1 MFVQQAKFCSLRV
14 NKNFHLRSKFLV
26 GIILFVFFVI
36 SFLTNI
42 IGPLVPDIINAFNL
56 SLSMAAFLPF
66 SFFLAYGVMSIPS
79 GFLVEYIGE
88 KKVMVLAFFISFC
101 GALIFSINPNYL
113 FYILSLFLI
122 GTGMAMLQVSINPL
136 LRNIGGEKEFAFNS
150 VLGQLFFG
158 LASFISPLIYSYL
171 ITRLSVGNEPSN
183 FIILFLKKITFANLR
198 WVSLYWIFATVSF
211 LMCVTLI
218 FTNFPEKKK
227 PVRENKEKLNNY
239 LTIIKNP
246 IVILYFFG
254 IFSYVGLEQ
263 GVATWISKFLET
275 YHSID
280 PQILGAK
287 IISYFWGL
295 MTLGTISGLFLLKLI
310 DSRKILIFF
319 TSSSII
325 SFVLAVFGP
334 QKVSLILFP
343 LVGFFISTMWSI
355 IISLALNS
363 MSRDHGAF
371 SGILVSGI
379 IGGAVFPLIIGIIA
393 DFAGLKVGITLLLIP
408 LLFILTIGFWSNP
421 IVNNR

>member
-1 MFVQQAKFCSLRV
+1 
-14 NKNFHLRSKFLV
+14 
-26 GIILFVFFVI
+26 VFFVI

-42 IGPLVPDIINAFNL
+42 IGPLVPDIISAFNL

-88 KKVMVLAFFISFC
+88 KKVMILAFLISSI
-101 GALIFSINPNYL
+101 GALAFSINPSYSL
-113 FYILSLFLI
+113 YVLSLFLV
-122 GTGMAMLQVSINPL
+122 GSGMAMLQVSINPL

-171 ITRLSVGNEPSN
+171 IISLSVGNETSN
-183 FIILFLKKITFANLR
+183 SIILFFKKITSPNLR
-198 WVSLYWIFATVSF
+198 WVSLYWIFSLVSF

-227 PVRENKEKLNNY
+227 PNRENKEKLNNY
-239 LTIIKNP
+239 IVLIKNP

-263 GVATWISKFLET
+263 GVANWISKFLEI
-275 YHSID
+275 YHSLD
-280 PQILGAK
+280 PQNMGAK

-295 MTLGTISGLFLLKLI
+295 MTLGTFSGLFLLKKI

-319 TSSSII
+319 TSASII
-325 SFVLAVFGP
+325 SLLISLFGP
-334 QKVSLILFP
+334 LKVSLFSFP
-343 LVGFFISTMWSI
+343 LIGFFMSTMWSI

-363 MSRDHGAF
+363 MSKNHGAF

-379 IGGAVFPLIIGIIA
+379 IGGAVFPLIIGILA
-393 DFAGLKVGITLLLIP
+393 DFAGLKVGMTLLLIP
-408 LLFILTIGFWSNP
+408 LLFILSIGFWSRP
-421 IVNNR
+421 LVNNK

>member
-1 MFVQQAKFCSLRV
+1 MK
-14 NKNFHLRSKFLV
+14 SKFLV

-42 IGPLVPDIINAFNL
+42 IGPLVPDIIKAFNL

-88 KKVMVLAFFISFC
+88 KKVMILAFLISSA
-101 GALIFSINPNYL
+101 GALTFSINPSYSL
-113 FYILSLFLI
+113 YILSLFLI
-122 GTGMAMLQVSINPL
+122 GSGMAMLQVSINPL

-171 ITRLSVGNEPSN
+171 IISLSVGNESSN
-183 FIILFLKKITFANLR
+183 YIILFFKKITLTNLR
-198 WVSLYWIFATVSF
+198 WVSLYWIFAVISF
-211 LMCVTLI
+211 LMCITLI

-227 PVRENKEKLNNY
+227 PGRENKEKLNNY

-263 GVATWISKFLET
+263 GVANWISKFLEI

-319 TSSSII
+319 TSASII
-325 SFVLAVFGP
+325 SLLLAVFGP
-334 QKVSLILFP
+334 LKISLISFP
-343 LVGFFISTMWSI
+343 LIGFFISIMWSI

-363 MSRDHGAF
+363 TSKDHGAF

-379 IGGAVFPLIIGIIA
+379 IGGAVIPLIIGILA
-393 DFAGLKVGITLLLIP
+393 DFIGLKFGMIVLLIP
-408 LLFILTIGFWSNP
+408 LLFILSIGFWSSP
-421 IVNNR
+421 LINNK

>member
-1 MFVQQAKFCSLRV
+1 
-14 NKNFHLRSKFLV
+14 
-26 GIILFVFFVI
+26 
-36 SFLTNI
+36 
-42 IGPLVPDIINAFNL
+42 
-56 SLSMAAFLPF
+56 MAAFLPF

-79 GFLVEYIGE
+79 GFLVEYLGE
-88 KKVMVLAFFISFC
+88 KKVMILAFLISSI
-101 GALIFSINPNYL
+101 GALAFSINPSYSL
-113 FYILSLFLI
+113 YILSLFLI
-122 GTGMAMLQVSINPL
+122 GSGMAMLQVSINPL

-171 ITRLSVGNEPSN
+171 IISLSFGNEPSN
-183 FIILFLKKITFANLR
+183 YLILFLKNITFPNLR
-198 WVSLYWIFATVSF
+198 WVSLYWIFAVVSF
-211 LMCVTLI
+211 FMCVTLI

-227 PVRENKEKLNNY
+227 PGRENKEKINNY

-246 IVILYFFG
+246 MVILYFFG

-263 GVATWISKFLET
+263 GVANWISKFLEL

-319 TSSSII
+319 TSASII
-325 SFVLAVFGP
+325 SLLLAVFGSL
-334 QKVSLILFP
+334 KVSLISFP
-343 LVGFFISTMWSI
+343 LIGFFISTMWSI

-363 MSRDHGAF
+363 TSKDHGAF

-379 IGGAVFPLIIGIIA
+379 IGGAVIPLIIGILA
-393 DFAGLKVGITLLLIP
+393 DFIGLKFSLTVLLIP
-408 LLFILTIGFWSNP
+408 LLFILTIGFWSSP
-421 IVNNR
+421 LINNK

>member
-1 MFVQQAKFCSLRV
+1 M
-14 NKNFHLRSKFLV
+14 RSKFLV

-88 KKVMVLAFFISFC
+88 KKVMVMAFFISSF
-101 GALIFSINPNYL
+101 GALFFSINPNYL
-113 FYILSLFLI
+113 FYIISLFLI
-122 GTGMAMLQVSINPL
+122 GSGMAMLQVSINPL

-158 LASFISPLIYSYL
+158 LASFISPLIYSFL
-171 ITRLSVGNEPSN
+171 ITNLLVDGASSN
-183 FIILFLKKITFANLR
+183 YIILFFKKITFPNLR
-198 WVSLYWIFATVSF
+198 WVSLYWIFALVSF
-211 LMCVTLI
+211 LMCIILI
-218 FTNFPEKKK
+218 FTNFPDKENTEQ
-227 PVRENKEKLNNY
+227 ENKEKLNNY
-239 LTIIKNP
+239 NVLVKNP

-263 GVATWISKFLET
+263 GVANWVSKFLEI

-280 PQILGAK
+280 PQVLGAK

-295 MTLGTISGLFLLKLI
+295 MTLGTISGLFLLKKI

-319 TSSSII
+319 TSASII
-325 SFVLAVFGP
+325 SLLISIFGP
-334 QKVSLILFP
+334 LKVSLVSFP
-343 LVGFFISTMWSI
+343 LIGFFISTMWSI

-363 MSRDHGAF
+363 MSKDHGAF

-379 IGGAVFPLIIGIIA
+379 IGGAVFPLIIGIVA

-408 LLFILTIGFWSNP
+408 LLFILSIGFWSSP
-421 IVNNR
+421 LVNNK

>member
-1 MFVQQAKFCSLRV
+1 M
-14 NKNFHLRSKFLV
+14 
-26 GIILFVFFVI
+26 FFVI

-42 IGPLVPDIINAFNL
+42 IGPLVPDIISAFNL

-88 KKVMVLAFFISFC
+88 KKVMILAFLISSI
-101 GALIFSINPNYL
+101 GALTFSINPSYSL
-113 FYILSLFLI
+113 YVLSLFLI
-122 GTGMAMLQVSINPL
+122 GSGMAMLQVSINPL

-171 ITRLSVGNEPSN
+171 IISLSVGNETSN
-183 FIILFLKKITFANLR
+183 NIILFFKKITFPNLR
-198 WVSLYWIFATVSF
+198 WVSLYWIFSLVSF

-227 PVRENKEKLNNY
+227 PNRENKEKLNNY
-239 LTIIKNP
+239 IMLIKNP

-263 GVATWISKFLET
+263 GVANWISKFLEI
-275 YHSID
+275 YHSLD
-280 PQILGAK
+280 PQNMGAK

-295 MTLGTISGLFLLKLI
+295 MTLGTFSGLFLLKKI

-319 TSSSII
+319 TSASII
-325 SFVLAVFGP
+325 SLLISLFGP
-334 QKVSLILFP
+334 LKVSLFSFP
-343 LVGFFISTMWSI
+343 LIGFFISIMWSI

-363 MSRDHGAF
+363 MSKNHGAF

-379 IGGAVFPLIIGIIA
+379 IGGAVFPLIIGILA
-393 DFAGLKVGITLLLIP
+393 DFAGLKVGMTLLLIP
-408 LLFILTIGFWSNP
+408 LLFILSIGFWSRP
-421 IVNNR
+421 LVNNK

>member
-1 MFVQQAKFCSLRV
+1 M
-14 NKNFHLRSKFLV
+14 
-26 GIILFVFFVI
+26 FFVI

-42 IGPLVPDIINAFNL
+42 IGPLVPDIISAFNL

-88 KKVMVLAFFISFC
+88 KKVMILAFLISSI
-101 GALIFSINPNYL
+101 GALAFSINPSYSL
-113 FYILSLFLI
+113 YVLSLFLI
-122 GTGMAMLQVSINPL
+122 GSGMAMLQVSINPL

-171 ITRLSVGNEPSN
+171 IISLSVGNETSN
-183 FIILFLKKITFANLR
+183 SIILFFKKITFPNLR
-198 WVSLYWIFATVSF
+198 WVSLYWIFSLVSF

-227 PVRENKEKLNNY
+227 PNRENKEKLNNY
-239 LTIIKNP
+239 IVLIKNP

-263 GVATWISKFLET
+263 GVANWISKFLEI
-275 YHSID
+275 YHSLD
-280 PQILGAK
+280 PQNMGAK

-295 MTLGTISGLFLLKLI
+295 MTLGTFSGLFLLKKI

-319 TSSSII
+319 TSASII
-325 SFVLAVFGP
+325 SLLISLFGP
-334 QKVSLILFP
+334 LKVSLFSFP
-343 LVGFFISTMWSI
+343 LIGFFISTMWSI

-363 MSRDHGAF
+363 MSKNHGAF

-379 IGGAVFPLIIGIIA
+379 IGGAVFPLIIGILA
-393 DFAGLKVGITLLLIP
+393 DFAGLKVGMTLLLIP
-408 LLFILTIGFWSNP
+408 LLFILSIGFWSRP
-421 IVNNR
+421 LVNNK

>member
-1 MFVQQAKFCSLRV
+1 M
-14 NKNFHLRSKFLV
+14 
-26 GIILFVFFVI
+26 FFVI

-42 IGPLVPDIINAFNL
+42 IGPLVPDIISAFNL

-88 KKVMVLAFFISFC
+88 KKVMILAFLISSI
-101 GALIFSINPNYL
+101 GALAFSINPSYSL
-113 FYILSLFLI
+113 YVLSLFLI
-122 GTGMAMLQVSINPL
+122 GSGMAMLQVSINPL

-171 ITRLSVGNEPSN
+171 IISLSVGNETSN
-183 FIILFLKKITFANLR
+183 NIILFFKKITFPNLR
-198 WVSLYWIFATVSF
+198 WVSLYWIFSLVSF

-227 PVRENKEKLNNY
+227 PNRENREKLNNY
-239 LTIIKNP
+239 IVLIKNP

-263 GVATWISKFLET
+263 GVANWISKFLEI
-275 YHSID
+275 YHSLD
-280 PQILGAK
+280 PQNMGAK

-295 MTLGTISGLFLLKLI
+295 MTLGTFSGLFLLKKI

-319 TSSSII
+319 TSASII
-325 SFVLAVFGP
+325 SLLISLFGP
-334 QKVSLILFP
+334 LKVSLFSFP
-343 LVGFFISTMWSI
+343 LIGFFISIMWSI

-363 MSRDHGAF
+363 LSKNHGAF

-379 IGGAVFPLIIGIIA
+379 IGGAVFPLIIGILA
-393 DFAGLKVGITLLLIP
+393 DFAGLKVGMTLLLIP
-408 LLFILTIGFWSNP
+408 LLFILSIGFWSRP
-421 IVNNR
+421 LVNNK

>member
-1 MFVQQAKFCSLRV
+1 M
-14 NKNFHLRSKFLV
+14 
-26 GIILFVFFVI
+26 FFVI

-42 IGPLVPDIINAFNL
+42 IGPLVPDIISAFNL

-88 KKVMVLAFFISFC
+88 KKVMILAFLISSI
-101 GALIFSINPNYL
+101 GALAFSINPSYSL
-113 FYILSLFLI
+113 YVLSLFLV
-122 GTGMAMLQVSINPL
+122 GSGMAMLQVSINPL

-171 ITRLSVGNEPSN
+171 IISLSVGNETSN
-183 FIILFLKKITFANLR
+183 SIILFFKKITFPNLR
-198 WVSLYWIFATVSF
+198 WVSLYWIFSLVSF

-227 PVRENKEKLNNY
+227 PNRENKEKLNNY
-239 LTIIKNP
+239 IVLIKNP

-263 GVATWISKFLET
+263 GVANWISKFLEI
-275 YHSID
+275 YHSLD
-280 PQILGAK
+280 PQNMGAK

-295 MTLGTISGLFLLKLI
+295 MTLGTFSGLFLLKKI

-319 TSSSII
+319 TSASII
-325 SFVLAVFGP
+325 SLLISLFGP
-334 QKVSLILFP
+334 LKVSLFSFP
-343 LVGFFISTMWSI
+343 LIGFFISTMWSI

-363 MSRDHGAF
+363 MSKNHGAF

-379 IGGAVFPLIIGIIA
+379 IGGAVFPLIIGILA
-393 DFAGLKVGITLLLIP
+393 DFAGLKVGMTLLLIP
-408 LLFILTIGFWSNP
+408 LLFILSIGFWSRP
-421 IVNNR
+421 LVNNK

>member
-1 MFVQQAKFCSLRV
+1 
-14 NKNFHLRSKFLV
+14 
-26 GIILFVFFVI
+26 VFFVI

-42 IGPLVPDIINAFNL
+42 IGPLVPDIISAFNL

-88 KKVMVLAFFISFC
+88 KKVMILAFLISSI
-101 GALIFSINPNYL
+101 GALAFSINPSYSL
-113 FYILSLFLI
+113 YVLSLFLI
-122 GTGMAMLQVSINPL
+122 GSGMAMLQVSINPL

-171 ITRLSVGNEPSN
+171 IISLSVGNETSN
-183 FIILFLKKITFANLR
+183 NIILFFKKITFPNLR
-198 WVSLYWIFATVSF
+198 WVSLYWIFSLVSF

-227 PVRENKEKLNNY
+227 LNRENKEKLNNY
-239 LTIIKNP
+239 IVLIKNP

-263 GVATWISKFLET
+263 GVANWISKFLEI
-275 YHSID
+275 YHSLD
-280 PQILGAK
+280 PQNMGAK

-295 MTLGTISGLFLLKLI
+295 MTLGTFSGLFLLKKI

-319 TSSSII
+319 TSASII
-325 SFVLAVFGP
+325 SLLISLFGP
-334 QKVSLILFP
+334 LKVSLFSFP
-343 LVGFFISTMWSI
+343 LIGFFISIMWSI

-363 MSRDHGAF
+363 MSKDHGAF

-379 IGGAVFPLIIGIIA
+379 IGGAVFPLIIGILA
-393 DFAGLKVGITLLLIP
+393 DFAGLKVGMTLLLIP
-408 LLFILTIGFWSNP
+408 LLFILSIGFWSRP
-421 IVNNR
+421 LVNNK

>member
-1 MFVQQAKFCSLRV
+1 MK
-14 NKNFHLRSKFLV
+14 SKFLV

-42 IGPLVPDIINAFNL
+42 IGPLVPDIINAYNL

-88 KKVMVLAFFISFC
+88 KKVMILAFLISSI
-101 GALIFSINPNYL
+101 GALAFSITPSYS

-122 GTGMAMLQVSINPL
+122 GSGMAMLQVSINPL
-136 LRNIGGEKEFAFNS
+136 LRKIGGEKEFAFNS

-171 ITRLSVGNEPSN
+171 IIRLSVSIEPSN
-183 FIILFLKKITFANLR
+183 YIILFFKKITFPGLR
-198 WVSLYWIFATVSF
+198 WVSLYWIFAITSF

-227 PVRENKEKLNNY
+227 PGRETKEKLNNY
-239 LTIIKNP
+239 LAIIKNP
-246 IVILYFFG
+246 MVILYFFG
-254 IFSYVGLEQ
+254 IFSYVGVEQ
-263 GVATWISKFLET
+263 GVANWISKFLEI

-319 TSSSII
+319 TSASII
-325 SFVLAVFGP
+325 SFLLAVFGP
-334 QKVSLILFP
+334 LTVSLILFP

-363 MSRDHGAF
+363 TSKDHGAF

-379 IGGAVFPLIIGIIA
+379 IGGAVIPLIIGILA
-393 DFAGLKVGITLLLIP
+393 DFVGLKFGMTILLIP
-408 LLFILTIGFWSNP
+408 LLFILTIGFWSSP
-421 IVNNR
+421 LINNK

>member
-1 MFVQQAKFCSLRV
+1 M
-14 NKNFHLRSKFLV
+14 
-26 GIILFVFFVI
+26 FFVI

-42 IGPLVPDIINAFNL
+42 IGPLVPDIISAFNL

-88 KKVMVLAFFISFC
+88 KKVMILAFLISSI
-101 GALIFSINPNYL
+101 GALAFSINPSYSL
-113 FYILSLFLI
+113 YILSLFLI
-122 GTGMAMLQVSINPL
+122 GSGMAMLQVSINPL

-171 ITRLSVGNEPSN
+171 IISLSVGNETSN
-183 FIILFLKKITFANLR
+183 SIILFFKKITFPNLR
-198 WVSLYWIFATVSF
+198 WVSLYWIFSLVSF

-227 PVRENKEKLNNY
+227 PNRENKEKLNNY
-239 LTIIKNP
+239 IVLIKNP

-254 IFSYVGLEQ
+254 IFCYVGLEQ
-263 GVATWISKFLET
+263 GVANWISKFLEI
-275 YHSID
+275 YHSLD
-280 PQILGAK
+280 PQNMGAK

-295 MTLGTISGLFLLKLI
+295 MTLGTFSGLFLLKKI

-319 TSSSII
+319 TSASII
-325 SFVLAVFGP
+325 SLLISLFGP
-334 QKVSLILFP
+334 LKVSLFSFP
-343 LVGFFISTMWSI
+343 LIGFFMSTMWSI

-363 MSRDHGAF
+363 MSKNHGAF

-379 IGGAVFPLIIGIIA
+379 IGGAVFPLIIGILA
-393 DFAGLKVGITLLLIP
+393 DFAGLKVGMTLLLIP
-408 LLFILTIGFWSNP
+408 LLFILSIGFWSRP
-421 IVNNR
+421 LVNNK

>member
-1 MFVQQAKFCSLRV
+1 M
-14 NKNFHLRSKFLV
+14 RSKFLV

-88 KKVMVLAFFISFC
+88 KKVMVMAFFISSF
-101 GALIFSINPNYL
+101 GALFFSINPNYL
-113 FYILSLFLI
+113 FYIISLFLI
-122 GTGMAMLQVSINPL
+122 GSGMAMLQVSINPL

-171 ITRLSVGNEPSN
+171 ITKLLVDGASSN
-183 FIILFLKKITFANLR
+183 YIILFFKKITFPNLR
-198 WVSLYWIFATVSF
+198 WVSLYWIFALVSF
-211 LMCVTLI
+211 LMCIILI
-218 FTNFPEKKK
+218 FTNFPDKENTEQ
-227 PVRENKEKLNNY
+227 ENKEKLNNY
-239 LTIIKNP
+239 NVLVKNP

-263 GVATWISKFLET
+263 GVANWVSKFLEI

-280 PQILGAK
+280 PQVLGAK

-295 MTLGTISGLFLLKLI
+295 MTLGTISGLFLLKKI

-319 TSSSII
+319 TSASII
-325 SFVLAVFGP
+325 SLLISIFGP
-334 QKVSLILFP
+334 LKVSLVSFP
-343 LVGFFISTMWSI
+343 LIGFFISTMWSI

-363 MSRDHGAF
+363 ISKDHGAF

-379 IGGAVFPLIIGIIA
+379 IGGAVFPLIIGIVA

-408 LLFILTIGFWSNP
+408 LLFILSIGFWSSP
-421 IVNNR
+421 LVNNK

>member
-1 MFVQQAKFCSLRV
+1 M
-14 NKNFHLRSKFLV
+14 
-26 GIILFVFFVI
+26 FFVI

-42 IGPLVPDIINAFNL
+42 IGPLVPDIISAFNL

-88 KKVMVLAFFISFC
+88 KKVMILAFLISSI
-101 GALIFSINPNYL
+101 GALAFSINPTYSL
-113 FYILSLFLI
+113 YVLSLFLI
-122 GTGMAMLQVSINPL
+122 GSGMAMLQVSINPL

-171 ITRLSVGNEPSN
+171 IISLSVGNETSN
-183 FIILFLKKITFANLR
+183 NIILFFKKITFPNLR
-198 WVSLYWIFATVSF
+198 WVSLYWIFSLVSF

-227 PVRENKEKLNNY
+227 PNRENKEKLNNY
-239 LTIIKNP
+239 IVLIKNP

-263 GVATWISKFLET
+263 GVANWISKFLEI
-275 YHSID
+275 YHSLD
-280 PQILGAK
+280 PQNMGAK

-295 MTLGTISGLFLLKLI
+295 MTLGTFSGLFLLKKI

-319 TSSSII
+319 TSASII
-325 SFVLAVFGP
+325 SLLISLFGP
-334 QKVSLILFP
+334 LKVSLFSFP
-343 LVGFFISTMWSI
+343 LIGFFISTMWSI

-363 MSRDHGAF
+363 MSKNHGAF

-379 IGGAVFPLIIGIIA
+379 IGGAVFPLIIGILA
-393 DFAGLKVGITLLLIP
+393 DFAGLKVGMTLLLIP
-408 LLFILTIGFWSNP
+408 LLFILSIGFWSRP
-421 IVNNR
+421 LVNNK

>member
-1 MFVQQAKFCSLRV
+1 M
-14 NKNFHLRSKFLV
+14 RSKFLV

-88 KKVMVLAFFISFC
+88 KKVMVMAFFISSF
-101 GALIFSINPNYL
+101 GALFFSINPNYL
-113 FYILSLFLI
+113 FYIISLFLI
-122 GTGMAMLQVSINPL
+122 GSGMAMLQVSINPL

-171 ITRLSVGNEPSN
+171 ITKLLVDGASSN
-183 FIILFLKKITFANLR
+183 YIILFFKKITYPNLR
-198 WVSLYWIFATVSF
+198 WVSLYWIFALISF
-211 LMCVTLI
+211 LMCIILI
-218 FTNFPEKKK
+218 FTNFPDKENTEK
-227 PVRENKEKLNNY
+227 ENKEKLNNY
-239 LTIIKNP
+239 NVLVKNP

-263 GVATWISKFLET
+263 GVANWVSKFLEI

-280 PQILGAK
+280 PQVLGAK

-295 MTLGTISGLFLLKLI
+295 MTLGTISGLFLLKKI
-310 DSRKILIFF
+310 DSRRILIFF
-319 TSSSII
+319 TSASII
-325 SFVLAVFGP
+325 SLLISIFGP
-334 QKVSLILFP
+334 LKVSLVSFP
-343 LVGFFISTMWSI
+343 LIGFFISTIWSI

-363 MSRDHGAF
+363 MSKDHGAF

-379 IGGAVFPLIIGIIA
+379 IGGAVFPLIIGIVA

-408 LLFILTIGFWSNP
+408 LLFILSIGFWSSP
-421 IVNNR
+421 LVNNK

>member
-1 MFVQQAKFCSLRV
+1 M
-14 NKNFHLRSKFLV
+14 
-26 GIILFVFFVI
+26 FFVI

-42 IGPLVPDIINAFNL
+42 IGPLVPDIISAFNL

-88 KKVMVLAFFISFC
+88 KKVMILAFLISSI
-101 GALIFSINPNYL
+101 GALAFSINPSYSL
-113 FYILSLFLI
+113 YVLSLFLI
-122 GTGMAMLQVSINPL
+122 GSGMAMLQVSINPL

-171 ITRLSVGNEPSN
+171 IISLSVGNETSN
-183 FIILFLKKITFANLR
+183 NIILFFKKITFPNLR
-198 WVSLYWIFATVSF
+198 WVSLYWIFSLVSF

-227 PVRENKEKLNNY
+227 PNRENKEKLNNY
-239 LTIIKNP
+239 IVLIKNP

-263 GVATWISKFLET
+263 GVANWISKFLEI
-275 YHSID
+275 YHSLD
-280 PQILGAK
+280 PQNMGAK

-295 MTLGTISGLFLLKLI
+295 MTLGTFSGLFLLKKI

-319 TSSSII
+319 TSASII
-325 SFVLAVFGP
+325 SLLISLFGP
-334 QKVSLILFP
+334 LKVSLFSFP
-343 LVGFFISTMWSI
+343 LIGFFISTMWSI

-363 MSRDHGAF
+363 MSKNHGAF

-379 IGGAVFPLIIGIIA
+379 IGGAVFPLIIGILA
-393 DFAGLKVGITLLLIP
+393 DFAGLKVGMTLLLIP
-408 LLFILTIGFWSNP
+408 LLFILSIGFWSRP
-421 IVNNR
+421 LVNNK

>member
-1 MFVQQAKFCSLRV
+1 
-14 NKNFHLRSKFLV
+14 
-26 GIILFVFFVI
+26 
-36 SFLTNI
+36 
-42 IGPLVPDIINAFNL
+42 
-56 SLSMAAFLPF
+56 MAAFLPF

-79 GFLVEYIGE
+79 GFLVEYLGE
-88 KKVMVLAFFISFC
+88 KKVMILAFLISSI
-101 GALIFSINPNYL
+101 GALAFSINPSYSL
-113 FYILSLFLI
+113 YILSLFLI
-122 GTGMAMLQVSINPL
+122 GSGMAMLQVSINPL

-171 ITRLSVGNEPSN
+171 IISLSFGNEPSN
-183 FIILFLKKITFANLR
+183 YLILFLKNITFPNLR
-198 WVSLYWIFATVSF
+198 WVSLYWIFAVVSF
-211 LMCVTLI
+211 FMCVTLI

-227 PVRENKEKLNNY
+227 PGRENKEKINNY

-246 IVILYFFG
+246 MVILYFFG

-263 GVATWISKFLET
+263 GVANWISKFLEL

-319 TSSSII
+319 TSASII
-325 SFVLAVFGP
+325 SLLLAVFGSL
-334 QKVSLILFP
+334 KVSLISFP
-343 LVGFFISTMWSI
+343 LIGFFISTMWSI

-363 MSRDHGAF
+363 TSKDHGAF

-379 IGGAVFPLIIGIIA
+379 IGGAVIPLIIGILA
-393 DFAGLKVGITLLLIP
+393 DFIGLKFGMTVLLIP
-408 LLFILTIGFWSNP
+408 LLFILTIGFWSSP
-421 IVNNR
+421 LINNK

>member
-1 MFVQQAKFCSLRV
+1 M
-14 NKNFHLRSKFLV
+14 
-26 GIILFVFFVI
+26 FFVI

-42 IGPLVPDIINAFNL
+42 IGPLVPEIINAFNL

-88 KKVMVLAFFISFC
+88 KKVMILAFLISSI
-101 GALIFSINPNYL
+101 GALAFSINPSYSL
-113 FYILSLFLI
+113 YILSLFLI
-122 GTGMAMLQVSINPL
+122 GSGMAMLQVSINPL

-171 ITRLSVGNEPSN
+171 IISLSFVNEPSN
-183 FIILFLKKITFANLR
+183 YIILFFKKITFPNLR
-198 WVSLYWIFATVSF
+198 WVSLYWIFAIVSF
-211 LMCVTLI
+211 FMCVTLI

-227 PVRENKEKLNNY
+227 PGRENKEKLNNY

-246 IVILYFFG
+246 MVILYFFG

-263 GVATWISKFLET
+263 GVANWVSKFLEL

-310 DSRKILIFF
+310 DSRKILVFF
-319 TSSSII
+319 TSASII
-325 SFVLAVFGP
+325 SLLLAVFGSL
-334 QKVSLILFP
+334 KVSLISFP
-343 LVGFFISTMWSI
+343 LIGFFISTMWSI

-363 MSRDHGAF
+363 TSKDHGAF

-379 IGGAVFPLIIGIIA
+379 IGGAVIPLIIGILA
-393 DFAGLKVGITLLLIP
+393 DFIGLKFSLTVLLIP
-408 LLFILTIGFWSNP
+408 LLFILTIGFWSSP
-421 IVNNR
+421 LINNK

>member
-1 MFVQQAKFCSLRV
+1 M
-14 NKNFHLRSKFLV
+14 
-26 GIILFVFFVI
+26 FFVI

-42 IGPLVPDIINAFNL
+42 IGPLVPDIISAFNL

-88 KKVMVLAFFISFC
+88 KKVMILAFLISSI
-101 GALIFSINPNYL
+101 GALAFSINPSYSL
-113 FYILSLFLI
+113 YVLSLFLI
-122 GTGMAMLQVSINPL
+122 GSGMAMLQVSINPL

-171 ITRLSVGNEPSN
+171 IISLSVGNETSN
-183 FIILFLKKITFANLR
+183 SIILFFKKITFPNLR
-198 WVSLYWIFATVSF
+198 WVSLYWIFSLVSF

-227 PVRENKEKLNNY
+227 PNRENKEKLNTY
-239 LTIIKNP
+239 IMLIKNP

-263 GVATWISKFLET
+263 GVSNWISKFLEI
-275 YHSID
+275 YHSLD
-280 PQILGAK
+280 PQNMGAK

-295 MTLGTISGLFLLKLI
+295 MTLGTFSGLFLLKII
-310 DSRKILIFF
+310 DSRRILIFF
-319 TSSSII
+319 TSASII
-325 SFVLAVFGP
+325 SLLISLFGP
-334 QKVSLILFP
+334 LKVSLFSFP
-343 LVGFFISTMWSI
+343 LIGFFISTMWSI

-363 MSRDHGAF
+363 MSNNHGAF

-379 IGGAVFPLIIGIIA
+379 IGGAVFPLIIGILA
-393 DFAGLKVGITLLLIP
+393 DFAGLKVGMTLLLIP
-408 LLFILTIGFWSNP
+408 LLFILSIGFWSRP
-421 IVNNR
+421 LVNNK

>member
-1 MFVQQAKFCSLRV
+1 M
-14 NKNFHLRSKFLV
+14 
-26 GIILFVFFVI
+26 FFVI

-42 IGPLVPDIINAFNL
+42 IGPLVPDIISAFNL

-88 KKVMVLAFFISFC
+88 KKVMILAFLISSI
-101 GALIFSINPNYL
+101 GALAFSINPSYSL
-113 FYILSLFLI
+113 YVLSLFLV
-122 GTGMAMLQVSINPL
+122 GSGMAMLQVSINPL

-171 ITRLSVGNEPSN
+171 IISLSVGNETSN
-183 FIILFLKKITFANLR
+183 SIILFFKKITFPNLR
-198 WVSLYWIFATVSF
+198 WVSLYWIFSLVSF

-227 PVRENKEKLNNY
+227 PNRENKEKLNNY
-239 LTIIKNP
+239 IVLIKNP

-263 GVATWISKFLET
+263 GVANWISKFLEI
-275 YHSID
+275 YHSLD
-280 PQILGAK
+280 PQNMGAK

-295 MTLGTISGLFLLKLI
+295 MTLGTFSGLFLLKKI

-319 TSSSII
+319 TSASII
-325 SFVLAVFGP
+325 SLLISLFGP
-334 QKVSLILFP
+334 LKVSLFSFP
-343 LVGFFISTMWSI
+343 LIGFFMSTMWSI

-363 MSRDHGAF
+363 LSKNHGAF

-379 IGGAVFPLIIGIIA
+379 IGGAVFPLIIGILA
-393 DFAGLKVGITLLLIP
+393 DFAGLKVGMTLLLIP
-408 LLFILTIGFWSNP
+408 LLFILSIGFWSRP
-421 IVNNR
+421 LVNNK

>member
-1 MFVQQAKFCSLRV
+1 M
-14 NKNFHLRSKFLV
+14 
-26 GIILFVFFVI
+26 FFVI

-42 IGPLVPDIINAFNL
+42 IGPLIPDIINAFNL

-88 KKVMVLAFFISFC
+88 KKVMILAFLLSAF
-101 GALIFSINPNYL
+101 GALFFSINPNYL

-122 GTGMAMLQVSINPL
+122 GSGMAMLQVSINPL
-136 LRNIGGEKEFAFNS
+136 LRHIGGKKEFAFNS

-158 LASFISPLIYSYL
+158 LASFISPLIYTFL
-171 ITRLSVGNEPSN
+171 IISLSTGSESSN
-183 FIILFLKKITFANLR
+183 YIILFFKKFTSPNLR
-198 WVSLYWIFATVSF
+198 WVSLYWIFAVVSF
-211 LMCVTLI
+211 LMCVI
-218 FTNFPEKKK
+218 IVFTNFPEKNKSD
-227 PVRENKEKLNNY
+227 KEKLNTY
-239 LTIIKNP
+239 MMLIKNP
-246 IVILYFFG
+246 IVILYFLG

-263 GVATWISKFLET
+263 GVANWISKFLEI

-319 TSSSII
+319 TLASII
-325 SFVLAVFGP
+325 CLLVAVFGP
-334 QKVSLILFP
+334 LKVSLISFP
-343 LVGFFISTMWSI
+343 LIGFFISTMWSI

-363 MSRDHGAF
+363 TSKYHGVF
-371 SGILVSGI
+371 SGILVTGI
-379 IGGAVFPLIIGIIA
+379 IGGAVFPLIIGILG
-393 DFAGLKVGITLLLIP
+393 DFVGLKLSMTILLFP

-421 IVNNR
+421 IINNR

>member
-1 MFVQQAKFCSLRV
+1 M
-14 NKNFHLRSKFLV
+14 
-26 GIILFVFFVI
+26 
-36 SFLTNI
+36 
-42 IGPLVPDIINAFNL
+42 PDIIDAFNL

-88 KKVMVLAFFISFC
+88 KKVMILAFLISSI
-101 GALIFSINPNYL
+101 GALAFSINPSYSL
-113 FYILSLFLI
+113 YVLSLFLI
-122 GTGMAMLQVSINPL
+122 GSGMAMLQVSINPL

-171 ITRLSVGNEPSN
+171 ITRLSVDGLSSN
-183 FIILFLKKITFANLR
+183 YFILFFKKITFPNLR
-198 WVSLYWIFATVSF
+198 WVSLYWIFSLVSF

-227 PVRENKEKLNNY
+227 PNRKNKEKLNNY
-239 LTIIKNP
+239 IVLIKNP

-263 GVATWISKFLET
+263 GVANWISKFLEI
-275 YHSID
+275 YHSLD
-280 PQILGAK
+280 PQNMGAK

-295 MTLGTISGLFLLKLI
+295 MTLGTFSGLFLLKKI

-319 TSSSII
+319 TSASII

-343 LVGFFISTMWSI
+343 LIGFFISTMWSI

-363 MSRDHGAF
+363 MSKNHGAF

-379 IGGAVFPLIIGIIA
+379 IGGAVFPLIIGILA
-393 DFAGLKVGITLLLIP
+393 DFAGLKVGMTLLLIP
-408 LLFILTIGFWSNP
+408 LLFILSIGFWSRP
-421 IVNNR
+421 LVNNK

>member
-1 MFVQQAKFCSLRV
+1 MK
-14 NKNFHLRSKFLV
+14 SKFLV

-42 IGPLVPDIINAFNL
+42 IGPLVPDIINAYNL

-88 KKVMVLAFFISFC
+88 KKVMILAFLISSI
-101 GALIFSINPNYL
+101 GALAFSITPSYS

-122 GTGMAMLQVSINPL
+122 GSGMAMLQVSINPL
-136 LRNIGGEKEFAFNS
+136 LRKIGGEKEFAFNS

-171 ITRLSVGNEPSN
+171 IIRLSVAIEPSN
-183 FIILFLKKITFANLR
+183 YIILFFKKITFPSLR
-198 WVSLYWIFATVSF
+198 WVSLYWIFAIISF

-227 PVRENKEKLNNY
+227 PGRETKEKLNNY
-239 LTIIKNP
+239 LAIIKNP
-246 IVILYFFG
+246 TVILYFFG
-254 IFSYVGLEQ
+254 IFSYVGVEQ
-263 GVATWISKFLET
+263 GVANWISKFLEI

-319 TSSSII
+319 TSASII
-325 SFVLAVFGP
+325 SFLLAVFGP
-334 QKVSLILFP
+334 LKVSLILFP

-363 MSRDHGAF
+363 TSKDHGAF

-379 IGGAVFPLIIGIIA
+379 IGGAVIPLIIGILA
-393 DFAGLKVGITLLLIP
+393 DFVGLKFGMTILLIP
-408 LLFILTIGFWSNP
+408 LLFILTIGFWSSP
-421 IVNNR
+421 LINNK

>member
-1 MFVQQAKFCSLRV
+1 M
-14 NKNFHLRSKFLV
+14 
-26 GIILFVFFVI
+26 FFVI

-42 IGPLVPDIINAFNL
+42 IGPLVPDIISAFNL

-88 KKVMVLAFFISFC
+88 KKVMILAFLISSI
-101 GALIFSINPNYL
+101 GALAFSINPSYSL
-113 FYILSLFLI
+113 YVLSLFLV
-122 GTGMAMLQVSINPL
+122 GSGMAMLQVSINPL

-171 ITRLSVGNEPSN
+171 IISLSVGNETSN
-183 FIILFLKKITFANLR
+183 NIILFFKKITFPNLR
-198 WVSLYWIFATVSF
+198 WVSLYWIFSLVSF
-211 LMCVTLI
+211 LMCVILI

-227 PVRENKEKLNNY
+227 PKRENKEKLNNY
-239 LTIIKNP
+239 IVLIKNP

-254 IFSYVGLEQ
+254 IFCYVGLEQ
-263 GVATWISKFLET
+263 GVANWISKFLEI
-275 YHSID
+275 YHSLD
-280 PQILGAK
+280 PQNMGAK

-295 MTLGTISGLFLLKLI
+295 MTLGTFSGLFLLKKI

-319 TSSSII
+319 TSASII
-325 SFVLAVFGP
+325 SLLISLFGP
-334 QKVSLILFP
+334 LKVSLFSFP
-343 LVGFFISTMWSI
+343 LIGFFMSTMWSI

-363 MSRDHGAF
+363 LSKNHGAF

-379 IGGAVFPLIIGIIA
+379 IGGAVFPLIIGILA
-393 DFAGLKVGITLLLIP
+393 DFAGLKVGMTLLLIP
-408 LLFILTIGFWSNP
+408 LLFILSIGFWSRP
-421 IVNNR
+421 LVNNK

>member
-1 MFVQQAKFCSLRV
+1 M
-14 NKNFHLRSKFLV
+14 
-26 GIILFVFFVI
+26 FFVI

-42 IGPLVPDIINAFNL
+42 IGPLVPDIISAFNL

-88 KKVMVLAFFISFC
+88 KKVMILAFLISSI
-101 GALIFSINPNYL
+101 GALAFSINPSYSL
-113 FYILSLFLI
+113 YVLSLFLI
-122 GTGMAMLQVSINPL
+122 GSGMAMLQVSINPL

-171 ITRLSVGNEPSN
+171 IISLSVGNETSN
-183 FIILFLKKITFANLR
+183 NIILFFKKITFPNLR
-198 WVSLYWIFATVSF
+198 WVSLYWIFSLVSF

-227 PVRENKEKLNNY
+227 PNRENKEKLNNY
-239 LTIIKNP
+239 IVLIKNP

-263 GVATWISKFLET
+263 GVANWISKFLEI
-275 YHSID
+275 YHSLD
-280 PQILGAK
+280 PQNMGAK

-295 MTLGTISGLFLLKLI
+295 MTLGTFSGLFLLKKI

-319 TSSSII
+319 TSASII
-325 SFVLAVFGP
+325 SLLISLFGP
-334 QKVSLILFP
+334 LKVSLFSFP
-343 LVGFFISTMWSI
+343 LIGFFMSTMWSI

-363 MSRDHGAF
+363 LSKNHGAF

-379 IGGAVFPLIIGIIA
+379 IGGAVFPLIIGILA
-393 DFAGLKVGITLLLIP
+393 DFAGLKVGMTLLLIP
-408 LLFILTIGFWSNP
+408 LLFILSIGFWSRP
-421 IVNNR
+421 LVNNK

>member
-1 MFVQQAKFCSLRV
+1 
-14 NKNFHLRSKFLV
+14 
-26 GIILFVFFVI
+26 
-36 SFLTNI
+36 
-42 IGPLVPDIINAFNL
+42 
-56 SLSMAAFLPF
+56 MAAFLPF

-79 GFLVEYIGE
+79 GFLVEYLGE
-88 KKVMVLAFFISFC
+88 KKVMILAFLISSI
-101 GALIFSINPNYL
+101 GALAFSINPSYSL
-113 FYILSLFLI
+113 YILSLFLI
-122 GTGMAMLQVSINPL
+122 GSGMAMLQVSINPL

-171 ITRLSVGNEPSN
+171 IISLSFGNEPSN
-183 FIILFLKKITFANLR
+183 YLILFLKNITFPNLR
-198 WVSLYWIFATVSF
+198 WVSLYWIFAVVSLF
-211 LMCVTLI
+211 MCVTLI

-227 PVRENKEKLNNY
+227 PGRENKEKINNY

-246 IVILYFFG
+246 MVILYFFG

-263 GVATWISKFLET
+263 GVANWISKFLEL

-319 TSSSII
+319 TSASII
-325 SFVLAVFGP
+325 SLLLAVFGSL
-334 QKVSLILFP
+334 KVSLISFP
-343 LVGFFISTMWSI
+343 LIGFFISTMWSI

-363 MSRDHGAF
+363 TSKDHGAF

-379 IGGAVFPLIIGIIA
+379 IGGAVIPLIIGILA
-393 DFAGLKVGITLLLIP
+393 DFIGLKFGMTVLLIP
-408 LLFILTIGFWSNP
+408 LLFILTIGFWSSP
-421 IVNNR
+421 LINNK

>member
-1 MFVQQAKFCSLRV
+1 M
-14 NKNFHLRSKFLV
+14 
-26 GIILFVFFVI
+26 FFVI

-42 IGPLVPDIINAFNL
+42 IGPLVPDIISAFNL

-88 KKVMVLAFFISFC
+88 KKVMILAFLISSI
-101 GALIFSINPNYL
+101 GALAFSINPSYSL
-113 FYILSLFLI
+113 YVLSLFLI
-122 GTGMAMLQVSINPL
+122 GSGMAMLQVSINPL

-171 ITRLSVGNEPSN
+171 IISLSVGNETSN
-183 FIILFLKKITFANLR
+183 NIILFFKKITFPNLR
-198 WVSLYWIFATVSF
+198 WVSLYWIFSLVSF

-227 PVRENKEKLNNY
+227 PKRENKEKLNNY
-239 LTIIKNP
+239 IVLIKNP

-254 IFSYVGLEQ
+254 IFCYVGLEQ
-263 GVATWISKFLET
+263 GVANWISKFLEI
-275 YHSID
+275 YHSLD
-280 PQILGAK
+280 PQNMGAK

-295 MTLGTISGLFLLKLI
+295 MTLGTFSGLFLLKKI

-319 TSSSII
+319 TSASII
-325 SFVLAVFGP
+325 SLLISLFGP
-334 QKVSLILFP
+334 LKVSLFSFP
-343 LVGFFISTMWSI
+343 LIGFFISTMWSI

-363 MSRDHGAF
+363 LSKNHGAF

-379 IGGAVFPLIIGIIA
+379 IGGAVFPLIIGILA
-393 DFAGLKVGITLLLIP
+393 DFAGLKVGMTLLLIP
-408 LLFILTIGFWSNP
+408 LLFILSIGFWSRP
-421 IVNNR
+421 LVNNK

>member
-1 MFVQQAKFCSLRV
+1 M
-14 NKNFHLRSKFLV
+14 
-26 GIILFVFFVI
+26 FFVI

-42 IGPLVPDIINAFNL
+42 IGPLVPDIISAFNL

-88 KKVMVLAFFISFC
+88 KKVMILAFLISSI
-101 GALIFSINPNYL
+101 GALAFSINPSYSL
-113 FYILSLFLI
+113 YVLSLFLI
-122 GTGMAMLQVSINPL
+122 GSGMAMLQVSINPL

-171 ITRLSVGNEPSN
+171 IISLSVGNETSN
-183 FIILFLKKITFANLR
+183 SIILFFKKITFPNLR
-198 WVSLYWIFATVSF
+198 WVSLYWIFSLVSF

-227 PVRENKEKLNNY
+227 PNRKNKEKLNNY
-239 LTIIKNP
+239 IMLIKNP

-263 GVATWISKFLET
+263 GVANWISKFLEI
-275 YHSID
+275 YHSLD
-280 PQILGAK
+280 PQNMGAK

-295 MTLGTISGLFLLKLI
+295 MTLGTFSGLFLLKKI

-319 TSSSII
+319 TSASII
-325 SFVLAVFGP
+325 SLLISLFGP
-334 QKVSLILFP
+334 LKVSLFSFP
-343 LVGFFISTMWSI
+343 LIGFFISTMWSI

-363 MSRDHGAF
+363 MSKNHGAF

-379 IGGAVFPLIIGIIA
+379 IGGAVFPLIIGILA
-393 DFAGLKVGITLLLIP
+393 DFAGLKVGMTLLLIP
-408 LLFILTIGFWSNP
+408 LLFILSIGFWSRP
-421 IVNNR
+421 LVNNK

>member
-1 MFVQQAKFCSLRV
+1 MKS
-14 NKNFHLRSKFLV
+14 NFLL

-88 KKVMVLAFFISFC
+88 KKVMILAFFVSSF
-101 GALIFSINPNYL
+101 GALAFSINPSYSL
-113 FYILSLFLI
+113 YILSLFLI
-122 GTGMAMLQVSINPL
+122 GSGMAMLQVSINPL

-171 ITRLSVGNEPSN
+171 IISLSAGNESSN
-183 FIILFLKKITFANLR
+183 YIVLFFKKITFPNLR
-198 WVSLYWIFATVSF
+198 WVSLYWIFAGVSF
-211 LMCVTLI
+211 LMSIILI

-227 PVRENKEKLNNY
+227 PGRENKEKLNNY
-239 LTIIKNP
+239 LAIIKNP
-246 IVILYFFG
+246 TVILYFFG
-254 IFSYVGLEQ
+254 IFSYVGMEQ
-263 GVATWISKFLET
+263 GVANWISKFLEI

-319 TSSSII
+319 TSASII
-325 SFVLAVFGP
+325 SLLLAVFGSL
-334 QKVSLILFP
+334 KVSLISFP
-343 LVGFFISTMWSI
+343 LIGFFISTMWSI

-363 MSRDHGAF
+363 TSKNHGAF

-379 IGGAVFPLIIGIIA
+379 IGGAVIPLIIGILA
-393 DFAGLKVGITLLLIP
+393 DFIGLKFGLTVLLIP
-408 LLFILTIGFWSNP
+408 LLFILTIGFWSSP
-421 IVNNR
+421 LINNK

>member
-1 MFVQQAKFCSLRV
+1 M
-14 NKNFHLRSKFLV
+14 RSKFLV

-88 KKVMVLAFFISFC
+88 KKVMVMAFFISSF
-101 GALIFSINPNYL
+101 GALFFSINPNYL
-113 FYILSLFLI
+113 FYIISLFLI
-122 GTGMAMLQVSINPL
+122 GSGMAMLQVSINPL

-171 ITRLSVGNEPSN
+171 ITKLLVDGASSN
-183 FIILFLKKITFANLR
+183 YIILFFKKITFPNLR
-198 WVSLYWIFATVSF
+198 WVSLYWIFALISF
-211 LMCVTLI
+211 LMCIILI
-218 FTNFPEKKK
+218 FTNFPDKENTEQ
-227 PVRENKEKLNNY
+227 ENKEKLNNY
-239 LTIIKNP
+239 NVLVKNP

-263 GVATWISKFLET
+263 GVANWVSKFLEI

-280 PQILGAK
+280 PQVLGAK

-295 MTLGTISGLFLLKLI
+295 MTLGTISGLFLLKKI
-310 DSRKILIFF
+310 DSRRILIFF
-319 TSSSII
+319 TSASII
-325 SFVLAVFGP
+325 SLLISIFGP
-334 QKVSLILFP
+334 LKVSLVSFP
-343 LVGFFISTMWSI
+343 LIGFFISTMWSI

-363 MSRDHGAF
+363 MSKDHGTF

-379 IGGAVFPLIIGIIA
+379 IGGAVFPLIIGIVA

-408 LLFILTIGFWSNP
+408 LLFILSIGFWSSP
-421 IVNNR
+421 LVNNK

>member
-1 MFVQQAKFCSLRV
+1 M
-14 NKNFHLRSKFLV
+14 
-26 GIILFVFFVI
+26 FFVI

-42 IGPLVPDIINAFNL
+42 IGPLVPDIISAFNL

-88 KKVMVLAFFISFC
+88 KKVMILAFLISSI
-101 GALIFSINPNYL
+101 GALAFSINPSYSL
-113 FYILSLFLI
+113 YVLSLFLI
-122 GTGMAMLQVSINPL
+122 GSGMAMLQVSINPL

-171 ITRLSVGNEPSN
+171 IISLSVGNETSN
-183 FIILFLKKITFANLR
+183 NIILFLKKITFPNLR
-198 WVSLYWIFATVSF
+198 WVSLYWIFSLVSF

-227 PVRENKEKLNNY
+227 PNRKNKEKLNNY
-239 LTIIKNP
+239 IVLIKNP

-263 GVATWISKFLET
+263 GVANWISKFLEI
-275 YHSID
+275 YHSLD
-280 PQILGAK
+280 PQNMGAK

-295 MTLGTISGLFLLKLI
+295 MTLGTFSGLFLLKKI

-319 TSSSII
+319 TSASII
-325 SFVLAVFGP
+325 SLLISLFGP
-334 QKVSLILFP
+334 LKVSLFSFP
-343 LVGFFISTMWSI
+343 LIGFFISIMWSI

-363 MSRDHGAF
+363 MSKDHGAF

-379 IGGAVFPLIIGIIA
+379 IGGAVFPLIIGILA
-393 DFAGLKVGITLLLIP
+393 DFAGLKVGMTLLLIP
-408 LLFILTIGFWSNP
+408 LLFILSIGFWSRP
-421 IVNNR
+421 LVNNK

>member
-1 MFVQQAKFCSLRV
+1 M
-14 NKNFHLRSKFLV
+14 RSKFLV

-88 KKVMVLAFFISFC
+88 KKVMVMAFFISSF
-101 GALIFSINPNYL
+101 GALFFSINPNYF
-113 FYILSLFLI
+113 FYIISLFLI
-122 GTGMAMLQVSINPL
+122 GSGMAMLQVSINPL

-171 ITRLSVGNEPSN
+171 ITKLLVDGASSN
-183 FIILFLKKITFANLR
+183 YIILFFKKITFPNLR
-198 WVSLYWIFATVSF
+198 WVSLYWIFALVSF
-211 LMCVTLI
+211 LMCIILI
-218 FTNFPEKKK
+218 FTNFPDKENTEQ
-227 PVRENKEKLNNY
+227 ENKEKLNNY
-239 LTIIKNP
+239 NVLVKNP

-263 GVATWISKFLET
+263 GVANWVSKFLEI

-280 PQILGAK
+280 PQVLGAK

-295 MTLGTISGLFLLKLI
+295 MTLGTISGLFLLKKI

-319 TSSSII
+319 TSASII
-325 SFVLAVFGP
+325 TLLISIFGP
-334 QKVSLILFP
+334 LKVSLVSFP
-343 LVGFFISTMWSI
+343 LIGFFISTMWSI

-363 MSRDHGAF
+363 MSKDHGAF

-379 IGGAVFPLIIGIIA
+379 IGGAVFPLIIGIVA

-408 LLFILTIGFWSNP
+408 LLFILSIGFWSSP
-421 IVNNR
+421 LVNNK